1 MYNIGQII
9 RHTRFDKGWHIKEI
23 FHLGNLA
30 SFFPFS
36 YSDGLQT
43 RWKDRA
49 DTVIIG
55 GGAVGT
61 GLAYHLAKKGLKD
74 VVLLEKLELT
84 SGSTW
89 HAMSS

>member
-1 MYNIGQII
+1 M
-9 RHTRFDKGWHIKEI
+9 
-23 FHLGNLA
+23 
-30 SFFPFS
+30 
-36 YSDGLQT
+36 SDNFTKFVICVPRQDLQT
-43 RWKDRA
+43 RWKDQA

-61 GLAYHLAKKGLKD
+61 GLAYNLAKKGLKD

-89 HAMSS
+89 HAVST